1 MVRRAESSKKVPA
14 AAANLY
20 GRSPLRIFQ
29 YGIERLYLIL
39 IFILLYAPIVT
50 LMVFSFNDSKSRAKW
65 GGFTLKWYQS
75 MFNDPV
81 ITSSLY
87 YTLIIALLSAVIA
100 TVIGT
105 AAAIGIHVM
114 KKRSREVVM
123 NVTYL
128 PVLNA
133 DIVTGIAF
141 MLFFIAIG
149 LKLGFSSMLLAHIT
163 FNIPYVIL
171 SILPK
176 LRAMNKHTYE
186 AALDLGANPFEAI
199 RRVILPELAPNIMTG
214 FLLAFTMS
222 LDDFVISYFTTG
234 NGVSNLSITIYTMT
248 RRGIKPEINA
258 VSTLLF
264 MSILILLLIIN
275 RKSARNGS
283 KIDI

>member
-1 MVRRAESSKKVPA
+1 MVKKHR
-14 AAANLY
+14 LKTFLEKSY
-20 GRSPLRIFQ
+20 LGFIFV
-29 YGIERLYLIL
+29 
-39 IFILLYAPIVT
+39 LLYAPIVT
-50 LMVFSFNDSKSRAKW
+50 LMVFSFNDSKSRAHW

-81 ITSSLY
+81 ITKSLY
-87 YTLIIALLSAVIA
+87 YTLVIALISALIA

-114 KKRSREVVM
+114 RKHVKTMIM

-149 LKLGFSSMLLAHIT
+149 LKLGFNTMLLAHIT

-171 SILPK
+171 SVLPK
-176 LRAMNKHTYE
+176 LRALNKHTFE
-186 AALDLGANPFEAI
+186 AALDLGATPLQAI
-199 RRVILPELAPNIMTG
+199 WKVLLPELRPNIVTG
-214 FLLAFTMS
+214 FLLAFTLS

-264 MSILILLLIIN
+264 GAILILLLIIN
-275 RKSARNGS
+275 KKSNNKDSIALM
-283 KIDI
+283 

>member
-1 MVRRAESSKKVPA
+1 MVKK
-14 AAANLY
+14 
-20 GRSPLRIFQ
+20 
-29 YGIERLYLIL
+29 GIEKVYLAIIL
-39 IFILLYAPIVT
+39 IFLYAPIVT

-75 MFNDPV
+75 MFNDPI
-81 ITSSLY
+81 ITKSLY
-87 YTLIIALLSAVIA
+87 YTLIVALLSAVIA
-100 TVIGT
+100 TIIGT
-105 AAAIGIHVM
+105 AAAIGIQVM
-114 KKRSREVVM
+114 RKRPREFVM

-141 MLFFIAIG
+141 MLFFIALGI
-149 LKLGFSSMLLAHIT
+149 KLGFSSMLLAHIT

-176 LRAMNKHTYE
+176 LRSMNKHIYE
-186 AALDLGANPFEAI
+186 AALDLGAAPLEAV
-199 RRVILPELAPNIMTG
+199 RKVILPEIAPNIVTG
-214 FLLAFTMS
+214 FLLAVTLS

-264 MSILILLLIIN
+264 VAILILLLILN
-275 RKSARNGS
+275 KRTNSLNEK
-283 KIDI
+283 KIS